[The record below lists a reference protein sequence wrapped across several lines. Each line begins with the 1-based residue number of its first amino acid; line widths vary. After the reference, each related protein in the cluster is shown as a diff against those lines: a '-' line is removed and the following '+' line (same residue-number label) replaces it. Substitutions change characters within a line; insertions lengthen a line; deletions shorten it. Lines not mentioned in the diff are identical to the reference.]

1 MEQLLNKIPEMRLGG
16 SMNAL
21 KSHQFFSDFDW
32 EKLIEGKLKKPFI
45 PPSEKFLKE
54 EEIVSKEKVGKRVI
68 E

>member
-32 EKLIEGKLKKPFI
+32 VKNCFKIYLNK
-45 PPSEKFLKE
+45 
-54 EEIVSKEKVGKRVI
+54 
-68 E
+68 